1 METFI
6 LGVVVGLLASPT
18 LRSWIVWREH
28 QLASREAWLAEEALR
43 RLELDGDF
51 PGPEMG
57 SVQPDD
63 RLRGDR

>member
-28 QLASREAWLAEEALR
+28 QLASREAWLAEETSGGSR
-43 RLELDGDF
+43 RGKTH
-51 PGPEMG
+51 PVSPPEIA
-57 SVQPDD
+57 
-63 RLRGDR
+63 